1 MTLAW
6 HGLTQLKE
14 LLDRGEL
21 SSLELTES
29 LLDRIARAD
38 GKLHAF
44 VEVYADEARALARA
58 ADQARAAHLPR
69 SPLHGLPVVL
79 KDLLDI
85 EGRVC
90 TLGSKHYVNRVA
102 TETSATVERLLAAG
116 MVPLG
121 KVHMT
126 EFAFGGWGTNPLMG
140 TPQNPWDLDVHRV
153 PGGSSSGTAVAVA
166 AGFAP
171 IGIGSD
177 TGGSVR
183 IPSAFNGLTGL
194 KVTFGRISLHATGL
208 LSWTLDSIGPLGRN
222 VRDCALV
229 LDALA
234 APDPRD
240 PTTLSQP
247 LEQFAR
253 EPQAV
258 RGMRAGASGFEAAAG
273 IHGSGGHGGLAVCC
287 ARIRIARGPGDRHA
301 TAFVVFRPRR
311 CRPDSIIASE
321 AYALHRDYVNDE
333 SAQLGPAVR
342 NRILA
347 AKQFG
352 PGDYAQTL
360 RMMAQRRRE
369 FAEWFEDYDAILL
382 PTIADTRDCPSS
394 RSTRRRRSRATSR
407 VRSTTSGCARCRSRL
422 GLSAGCPPACRSSA
436 SRGPSARCLHW
447 AKRSSR
453 QRRSTRCGRSSR
465 RWGSSNLSAFTNRS
479 SSHGGSHAEEDQIVS
494 GNVRFHFGSWAQ

>member
-1 MTLAW
+1 MEDTLTLAW

-14 LLDRGEL
+14 LIDRGEL

-85 EGRVC
+85 EGRIG

-102 TETSATVERLLAAG
+102 AETSATVERLLAAG

-140 TPQNPWDLDVHRV
+140 TPHNPWDLDVHRV

-166 AGFAP
+166 AGLAP
-171 IGIGSD
+171 VGIGSD

-208 LSWTLDSIGPLGRN
+208 LSWTLDSIGPLGRC

-240 PTTLSQP
+240 PDHVVAA
-247 LEQFAR
+247 AR
-253 EPQAV
+253 AV
-258 RGMRAGASGFEAAAG
+258 RTPAAGGAWPAAGAAGFAAAAG
-273 IHGSGGHGGLAVCC
+273 VHGSGGHGGLAVCC
-287 ARIRIARGPGDRHA
+287 ARIRIARGPGGRHA
-301 TAFVVFRPRR
+301 AAIVVFRPVGADRLHHRFGSVCPASRLRERR
-311 CRPDSIIASE
+311 VCAAGPGG
-321 AYALHRDYVNDE
+321 
-333 SAQLGPAVR
+333 AQSHPCGE
-342 NRILA
+342 
-347 AKQFG
+347 KFG

-360 RMMAQRRRE
+360 RTMAQRRRE
-369 FAEWFEDYDAILL
+369 FSGWFEDYDAVLL
-382 PTIADTRDCPSS
+382 PTIAIPAIALAAG
-394 RSTRRRRSRATSR
+394 RRGLADPGLPDAPGQLPRAMCAVGAGWAGRRAAHRRADHRQAVGRAHGTC
-407 VRSTTSGCARCRSRL
+407 T
-422 GLSAGCPPACRSSA
+422 
-436 SRGPSARCLHW
+436 GPSVRGGNAVPRAAPEALVAGPRVMPSAVRMAYAAVQWVDC
-447 AKRSSR
+447 K
-453 QRRSTRCGRSSR
+453 
-465 RWGSSNLSAFTNRS
+465 GS
-479 SSHGGSHAEEDQIVS
+479 
-494 GNVRFHFGSWAQ
+494 

>member
-1 MTLAW
+1 
-6 HGLTQLKE
+6 LTQLKD

-58 ADQARAAHLPR
+58 ADQARAARLPR

-85 EGRVC
+85 EGRLG
-90 TLGSKHYVNRVA
+90 TLGSKHHVNRVA
-102 TETSATVERLLAAG
+102 VETSATVERLLAAG

-166 AGFAP
+166 AGLAP

-183 IPSAFNGLTGL
+183 IPSAFNGITGL

-208 LSWTLDSIGPLGRN
+208 LSWTLDSIGPLGRC

-240 PTTLSQP
+240 PGTLAQP

-253 EPQAV
+253 EPRRV
-258 RGMRAGASGFEAAAG
+258 RGLRLALPDTQQLPAFMDPAVTAAWQSAARVFASLGVQVIAARLPSWYFDLSVPTG
-273 IHGSGGHGGLAVCC
+273 
-287 ARIRIARGPGDRHA
+287 R
-301 TAFVVFRPRR
+301 
-311 CRPDSIIASE
+311 IIASE
-321 AYALHRDYVNDE
+321 AYSLHQDYVNDE
-333 SAQLGPAVR
+333 SAPLGPAVR

-352 PGDYAQTL
+352 PGDYAQAL
-360 RMMAQRRRE
+360 RMMAQRRGE
-369 FAEWFEDYDAILL
+369 FAGWFEDYDAVLL
-382 PTIADTRDCPSS
+382 PTMAIPAIALDQVDEASPLPGYLTRP
-394 RSTRRRRSRATSR
+394 ANY
-407 VRSTTSGCARCRSRL
+407 L
-422 GLSAGCPPACRSSA
+422 GLCALSLPAGLVGGLPVGVQIIGKPWAERTVLALGQAFEAATPFHALHPKLSSL
-436 SRGPSARCLHW
+436 RL
-447 AKRSSR
+447 
-453 QRRSTRCGRSSR
+453 
-465 RWGSSNLSAFTNRS
+465 
-479 SSHGGSHAEEDQIVS
+479 E
-494 GNVRFHFGSWAQ
+494 